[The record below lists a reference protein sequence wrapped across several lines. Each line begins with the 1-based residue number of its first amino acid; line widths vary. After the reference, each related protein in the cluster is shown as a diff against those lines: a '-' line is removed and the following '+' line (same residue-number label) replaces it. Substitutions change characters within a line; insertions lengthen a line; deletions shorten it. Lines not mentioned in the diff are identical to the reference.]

1 MRQKTIAAI
10 FVLLSLAAGGRPQAP
25 AGEQAARQAIA
36 NGLAL
41 LAAGDPATG
50 MEVLR
55 PVAAASPIPALA
67 MHAQCLSAAGM
78 AMNHQTRL
86 VEAAVGT
93 LNQPPSEAAQT
104 AWKQALP
111 ECVRQLEGIA
121 GRLPAD
127 QRAGLFYFLGLI
139 GPEGPDHLKF
149 LKEAVK
155 ARPDFLEACYQLA
168 IHLLWNGELP
178 EAAVYFRRVAEGR
191 PEWPEPRS
199 YLGMVLMLSGR
210 PDHAIPEFRQALK
223 TRPQMVDTQ
232 GQLGLALYATGAY
245 DEAINECGTA
255 LRLQPGNA
263 APHNCVALA
272 LLEKNRPAD
281 ALAYAR
287 RAAELAPQQETTLL
301 VLAAALAA
309 NNLRD
314 DAQATMRQ
322 VLQIQP
328 QLRSDPSR
336 LEKGNLLR
344 GRALSLTRD
353 LLKKAGGK

>member
-1 MRQKTIAAI
+1 MRQKTVAVV
-10 FVLLSLAAGGRPQAP
+10 FVLLGLAAGGRGQAP
-25 AGEQAARQAIA
+25 AGEQSARQAIA
-36 NGLAL
+36 NGFAL

-50 MEVLR
+50 IEVLR
-55 PVAAASPIPALA
+55 PVAAASPIPLLA
-67 MHAQCLSAAGM
+67 MHAQCLTAAGM
-78 AMNHQTRL
+78 AMNRQTRL
-86 VEAAVGT
+86 AEAAVGT
-93 LNQPPSEAAQT
+93 LNQPSGEAGQA
-104 AWKQALP
+104 AWKQVLP
-111 ECVRQLEGIA
+111 ECVKELEGIA

-139 GPEGPDHLKF
+139 GPEGPDHLKY

-178 EAAVYFRRVAEGR
+178 DAAVYFRRVAEGR
-191 PEWPEPRS
+191 PEWGEPRS
-199 YLGMVLMLSGR
+199 NLGMVLMLSGR
-210 PDHAIPEFRQALK
+210 PDQAIPEFRQALK
-223 TRPQMVDTQ
+223 IRPELVETQ

-255 LRLQPGNA
+255 LRLQTGNPA
-263 APHNCVALA
+263 HYNCVALA
-272 LLEKNRPAD
+272 LLEKNRSAD
-281 ALAYAR
+281 ALAYAQ
-287 RAAELAPQQETTLL
+287 RAAGLAPQQETTLL

-309 NNLRD
+309 NDLRD
-314 DAQATMRQ
+314 EAQAAMRQ
-322 VLQIQP
+322 ALQIQP